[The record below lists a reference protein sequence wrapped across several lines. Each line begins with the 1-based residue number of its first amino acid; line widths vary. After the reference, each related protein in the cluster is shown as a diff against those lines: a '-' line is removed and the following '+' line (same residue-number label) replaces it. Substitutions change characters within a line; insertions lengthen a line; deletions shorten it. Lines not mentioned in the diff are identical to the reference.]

1 MLFVGINKHM
11 GGYIKYLTPELEK
24 KKKKISKDFRKWW
37 WEFLKAT

>member
-24 KKKKISKDFRKWW
+24 KKKRFRKIL
-37 WEFLKAT
+37 ESDGENF

>member
-24 KKKKISKDFRKWW
+24 KKKKRFRKIL
-37 WEFLKAT
+37 ESDGENF

>member
-24 KKKKISKDFRKWW
+24 KKKDFER
-37 WEFLKAT
+37 F